1 MITHLLTEDTLRFN
15 NEAKTAMIYFIQHN
29 FYPLSPQTTFRIL
42 PFQSALANDFLAHSY
57 KQIFL
62 LDSVS
67 SKIAL
72 FFTQNSPDEC
82 PILLYVLLL
91 LL

>member
-1 MITHLLTEDTLRFN
+1 M
-15 NEAKTAMIYFIQHN
+15 
-29 FYPLSPQTTFRIL
+29 
-42 PFQSALANDFLAHSY
+42 
-57 KQIFL
+57 
-62 LDSVS
+62 DSVS